1 VNATVPTGAKTGA
14 ITVSGPNGSAT
25 SSQSFRVSKR

>member
-1 VNATVPTGAKTGA
+1 VPSGARNGA

>member
-1 VNATVPTGAKTGA
+1 VTATVPSGAKTGA

-25 SSQSFRVSKR
+25 SAQSFRVSKH